1 MNPYHVISVSVGFS
15 QKKAIETLMNEVNQ
29 AVVRGWRPVGG
40 VVVSGSLLLQT
51 MLKDR

>member
-15 QKKAIETLMNEVNQ
+15 QRKALENLMNEVNQ
-29 AVVRGWRPVGG
+29 AVTRGWRPIGG
-40 VVVSGSLLLQT
+40 VVVSGTLLLQT